1 MSTARKRASTLGR
14 GLDALLSSASMRA
27 GAQGQDTDPDDI
39 PSQQQREIAL
49 ERLQP
54 GAHQP
59 RRHFDEDALAELAD
73 SIASQGVVQPIVV
86 RPLGA
91 ERYEIVAGERR
102 WRAAQRAGLS
112 SIPAVVRELDERGA
126 MAVALVENI
135 QRADLNPLEEAHALQ
150 RLIDECRLTHEAVAE
165 AVGRSRAGVTN
176 LLRLMELEPDVQT
189 LVRES
194 RLSLGHAK
202 VLLGVSGARQSS
214 LARLVADQQMSVR
227 QTEALVQGGG
237 AGNKT
242 PAGDKPAASPATAEL
257 QSQLQTRIGLPVR
270 VKQDA
275 SGSGRITI
283 KFKSGTELESLLQR
297 ISLS

>member
-1 MSTARKRASTLGR
+1 
-14 GLDALLSSASMRA
+14 MRA
-27 GAQGQDTDPDDI
+27 GQQGHDVDLDEA
-39 PSQQQREIAL
+39 PSHEQREIAL

-59 RRHFDEDALAELAD
+59 RRHFDEDALAELAS
-73 SIASQGVVQPIVV
+73 SIAAQGVVQPIVV

-102 WRAAQRAGLS
+102 WRAAQRAGLT

-135 QRADLNPLEEAHALQ
+135 QRADLNPLEEAVALQ
-150 RLIDECRLTHEAVAE
+150 RLIDECRLTHEQVAE

-176 LLRLMELEPDVQT
+176 LLRLMELEADVQT
-189 LVRES
+189 LVREA

-202 VLLGVSGARQSS
+202 VLLAVSGSRQSS
-214 LARLVADQQMSVR
+214 LAKLVADQQMSVR

-237 AGNKT
+237 ANHNKS
-242 PAGDKPAASPATAEL
+242 ANKAATSPVTAEL
-257 QSQLQTRIGLPVR
+257 QSKLQTRIGLPVR
-270 VKQDA
+270 VQQDA
-275 SGSGRITI
+275 GGAGRVTI

-297 ISLS
+297 IASS